1 MSLWNGAGFD
11 EILASAWG
19 TEGDEA
25 LLREV
30 CCIRIYN
37 RLAISPLIF
46 KRI

>member
-1 MSLWNGAGFD
+1 MSLWKGAGFD
-11 EILASAWG
+11 EILANARG

-25 LLREV
+25 LAREV
-30 CCIRIYN
+30 YCIRIYN